1 MKFSDIFEI
10 VRMNNKSIM
19 CISKENGC
27 EVFMTKRIFNK
38 LLHEIE
44 DVHYEYVEKTRKNN
58 NEPIIWVGL
67 VEVNIF

>member
-44 DVHYEYVEKTRKNN
+44 DVHYEYVESRKSNG
-58 NEPIIWVGL
+58 ESIIWVGI